1 MLSDLQWNSGG
12 SRVLPKRGE
21 KSPSAFPIGWVGPWT
36 PAVFSPGFH
45 LLPGFLVS
53 CSASHANT
61 SFSLL
66 QPVLNCCRS
75 LHPCVGVEGTL
86 RLLHSCHF
94 CLIPLRS
101 YSFSVPLSF
110 LTVRDSQSMV
120 LWHYCLVTLCY
131 SLLYAFLCL
140 LSGLF
145 DTIPLSLWLFPVAPV
160 IFFSVGQT

>member
-1 MLSDLQWNSGG
+1 MLSDLQWNSEG

-21 KSPSAFPIGWVGPWT
+21 NSPSAFPIGWVGPWT
-36 PAVFSPGFH
+36 TAVFSPGFH

-53 CSASHANT
+53 CAASHANT

-66 QPVLNCCRS
+66 QPVLNCS

-101 YSFSVPLSF
+101 YSFSVPRFKFSHCQ
-110 LTVRDSQSMV
+110 RQSV
-120 LWHYCLVTLCY
+120 HGGVTL
-131 SLLYAFLCL
+131 
-140 LSGLF
+140 LF
-145 DTIPLSLWLFPVAPV
+145 GDTMLFSTVCLSLSTFWTL
-160 IFFSVGQT
+160 